1 MKTTRA
7 LAVLCGVGG
16 LAFAAS
22 VSNAAIFVYTTTMN
36 GANEAPPNA
45 SPGTG
50 TATLTFDTTLNTM
63 RLQASFSGLV
73 GTTTASHIHA
83 ATALPG
89 VGTAGVATQTQSF
102 VGFPLGVSSGSM
114 DQTYDMTLASTWNA
128 AYITANGGTPASA
141 AAAFMSA
148 VDTGRAYLNIHTS
161 FVGSGEIRGFWA
173 PVPTPGV
180 LGLAGVAGLVVARR
194 RR

>member
-22 VSNAAIFVYTTTMN
+22 VSNAAIIVYTTTMN

-89 VGTAGVATQTQSF
+89 VGTAGVATQTPSF